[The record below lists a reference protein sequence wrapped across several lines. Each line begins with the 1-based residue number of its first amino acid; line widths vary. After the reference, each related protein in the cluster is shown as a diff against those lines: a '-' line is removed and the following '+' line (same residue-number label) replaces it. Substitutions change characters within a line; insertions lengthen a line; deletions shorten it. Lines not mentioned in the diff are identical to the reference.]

1 MHKYSHSIGSYT
13 GSIVLGRITMKK
25 KFSITDERE
34 LDTFRKVCTTMYI
47 ITIFALIGI
56 VSYRQFVLD
65 QPHQQWD
72 DIAMLMSI
80 NVIVVLGAFL
90 YLSGSINPTKIKIRY
105 LIAGYVGFVLFGFA
119 FTLFK
124 YAILEGIHVDLAFAF
139 DRLKTILA
147 ISGLLVLA
155 WGLLAYF
162 GNRRLEQKIK

>member
-1 MHKYSHSIGSYT
+1 MHKYCQSIKSYT

-34 LDTFRKVCTTMYI
+34 LDTFRKICTTMYI
-47 ITIFALIGI
+47 ITIFVLVGI
-56 VSYRQFVLD
+56 VSYRQFVLG
-65 QPHQQWD
+65 QSHQQWD

-80 NVIVVLGAFL
+80 NVIVVLGVFL
-90 YLSGSINPTKIKIRY
+90 YLTGSINPIKIRY
-105 LIAGYVGFVLFGFA
+105 LVAGYVVFVLFGFA

-124 YAILEGIHVDLAFAF
+124 YAFLEGLHVDLAFAF
-139 DRLKTILA
+139 DKLKTILA

>member
-1 MHKYSHSIGSYT
+1 
-13 GSIVLGRITMKK
+13 MKK

-34 LDTFRKVCTTMYI
+34 LDTFRKICTTMYL
-47 ITIFALIGI
+47 ITLFALVGI

-72 DIAMLMSI
+72 DIAMLMTI
-80 NVIVVLGAFL
+80 NVIVVFGAFL
-90 YLSGSINPTKIKIRY
+90 YLTGSINPTTIKIRY
-105 LIAGYVGFVLFGFA
+105 LVAGYVVFVLFGFA

-124 YAILEGIHVDLAFAF
+124 YAFLEGLQVDLAFAF
-139 DRLKTILA
+139 DKLKTILA

-162 GNRRLEQKIK
+162 GNRRLENQIK

>member
-1 MHKYSHSIGSYT
+1 
-13 GSIVLGRITMKK
+13 MKK

-34 LDTFRKVCTTMYI
+34 LDTFRKICTTMYL
-47 ITIFALIGI
+47 ITLFALMGI

-72 DIAMLMSI
+72 DIAMLMTI
-80 NVIVVLGAFL
+80 NVIVILGAFL
-90 YLSGSINPTKIKIRY
+90 YLTGSINPTKIKISY

-124 YAILEGIHVDLAFAF
+124 YAILEGLHVDLAFAF
-139 DRLKTILA
+139 DKLKIILSV
-147 ISGLLVLA
+147 SGLLVLA

-162 GNRRLEQKIK
+162 GNKRLEHKIK